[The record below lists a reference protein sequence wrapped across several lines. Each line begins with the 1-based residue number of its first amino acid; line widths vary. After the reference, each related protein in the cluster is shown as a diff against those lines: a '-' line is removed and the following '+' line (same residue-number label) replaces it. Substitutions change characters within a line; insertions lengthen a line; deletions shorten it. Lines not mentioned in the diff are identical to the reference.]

1 MTDPLPS
8 PTAPNGSHGR
18 ASGSSLASNQSLI
31 RGADILR
38 ALARRPEGMTIAEIT
53 RTVDLPRTTVAR
65 LLATLADI
73 GFADRTPTVWVVGRE
88 LTRIGRTADPL
99 RRVIDV
105 SRPVLEELALVA
117 EVSAVVQ
124 IVRDNWEA
132 EVIVQVDP
140 PKLVGPTNWL
150 ERRFAGELH
159 ASAAGKLALSELSDD
174 QVILRF
180 PRPLAAYTPVTIKT
194 LDALLAELA
203 NIRRQGFAETVDE
216 LEVGLTANAVPL
228 HIAGVA
234 EAAGVRSIS
243 IGLSGVTSRLLEER
257 RVALLPAILAARD
270 RIAAEVEGH
279 DQR

>member
-1 MTDPLPS
+1 MTDPLPPS
-8 PTAPNGSHGR
+8 TGTEGRGGR

-31 RGADILR
+31 RGAEILR
-38 ALARRPEGMTIAEIT
+38 ALARRPEGMTIADLT

-73 GFADRTPTVWVVGRE
+73 GFVDRTPSTWVVGRE

-105 SRPVLEELALVA
+105 SRPVLEELALEA
-117 EVSAVVQ
+117 EVSAVIQ

-159 ASAAGKLALSELSDD
+159 ASAAGKLALSDLSDE
-174 QVILRF
+174 QVALRF
-180 PRPLAAYTPVTIKT
+180 PRPLAAYTPATVKT
-194 LDALLAELA
+194 LEALLVELA
-203 NIRRQGFAETVDE
+203 AIRRQGFAETVDE
-216 LEVGLTANAVPL
+216 LEIGLTANAVPL
-228 HIAGVA
+228 HGAGLA
-234 EAAGVRSIS
+234 ETAGVRSIS
-243 IGLSGVTSRLLEER
+243 VGLSGVSSRLPKTR
-257 RVALLPAILAARD
+257 REALMPAILTARD
-270 RIAAEVEGH
+270 RIAAEIAAPI
-279 DQR
+279 QR